1 MKYTELSDCELI
13 KAISMNDEHAF
24 MEFYS
29 RHNIWIYRKLKWF
42 LRDKEEAMNL
52 SQDIWEAIWKARN
65 GMTGITNVK
74 AFFTSVIIHKVC
86 REWRRQNHL
95 QPIPMEDSPE
105 AFQMETDCINPEFS
119 LTEEVVLAAVDEI
132 LLTMP
137 ELSRKI
143 YRLRRSDYSVK
154 ETAEMLGVSCE
165 VVRTLDNRAKNTIRE
180 KLGAIG
186 IFFTMLSFV
195 FYDAPFLR

>member
-13 KAISMNDEHAF
+13 KAISMSDENAF

-29 RHNIWIYRKLKWF
+29 RYNLWIYRKLKW
-42 LRDKEEAMNL
+42 LIKDKEEAMNL

-65 GMTGITNVK
+65 GMTGITSVK
-74 AFFTSVIIHKVC
+74 AFFTSVIRHKVC
-86 REWRRQNHL
+86 REWKRRDNL
-95 QPIPMEDSPE
+95 QATPMEDSPE
-105 AFQMETDCINPEFS
+105 AFQMEADCISPEFS
-119 LTEEVVLAAVDEI
+119 LTEEVVFAAVDEI

-143 YRLRRSDYSVK
+143 YRLRRADYSVK

-180 KLGAIG
+180 KLAAIG
-186 IFFTMLSFV
+186 ILFTVLSFI
-195 FYDAPFLR
+195 FYDAPF